1 MNKFLILL
9 FSVVSSFIYSQDIS
23 VKVIAEYEDTLRII
37 AHKVMNGETQE
48 ERKIANTTFISEFTE
63 VIQYPNSY
71 NYPFD
76 SLVTI
81 SKLSP
86 SDNSFRL
93 FNWILKNDDG
103 TYEYFAYIIL
113 KNKQDDLNTIIKLV
127 DNKTNDL
134 SENSVLNKDMWYGAL
149 YYKLISSKKKK
160 NDYYTLLAWDGGKPN
175 SVIKIIDVL
184 QIKNDSVFFGKDIF
198 INGKEKKN
206 RVIIQYNANTSASIR
221 YEEKQNRIVLDHL
234 IPLKENQEGFDQF
247 YVPDGSYD
255 SYNYKNG
262 KWIFKEDVDVR
273 SKTNL
278 PKITKNKKGL
288 FKD

>member
-9 FSVVSSFIYSQDIS
+9 FSVVSSFIYSQNIS

-48 ERKIANTTFISEFTE
+48 EREIANTAFISEFTE

-93 FNWILKNDDG
+93 FNWILKNDDE

-113 KNKQDDLNTIIKLV
+113 KNEKDELNTIIKLV
-127 DNKTNDL
+127 DNKTNTL

-149 YYKLISSKKKK
+149 YYKLISPKKKK

-175 SVIKIIDVL
+175 SIVKIIDVL
-184 QIKNDSVFFGKDIF
+184 QIKNDSIFLGKDIF
-198 INGKEKKN
+198 INGKEKKK
-206 RVIIQYNANTSASIR
+206 RVIIEYNANTSASVR
-221 YEEKQNRIVLDHL
+221 YDEKQNRIVLDHL

>member
-23 VKVIAEYEDTLRII
+23 EKVITEYEDTLKII

-48 ERKIANTTFISEFTE
+48 ERKIANTAFISEFTE

-113 KNKQDDLNTIIKLV
+113 KNEQDELNTIIKLV

-134 SENSVLNKDMWYGAL
+134 SENSVLNQDMWYGAL
-149 YYKLISSKKKK
+149 YYNLISPKKKN

-175 SVIKIIDVL
+175 SIVKIIDVL

-198 INGKEKKN
+198 INEKEKKN
-206 RVIIQYNANTSASIR
+206 RVIIQYNANTSASVR
-221 YEEKQNRIVLDHL
+221 YDEKQNRIVLDNL